1 MASVRFDFEQIAP
14 TERFS
19 LLTSTVVPRPIA
31 LVTSLDQDGNLNAA
45 PYSFFGL
52 ISHDPPLIALG
63 ILPHPEG
70 RMKDTGQNIQATGEF
85 VVNLVSEAL
94 AEAINV
100 TCIDA
105 PPGIDEVQLAKLDP
119 APSDKIRTP
128 RVAASPVAFEC
139 VVHTSLSFGPD
150 QIMVVGRI
158 IQAHVC
164 EACVLDPET
173 CSINTPALN
182 LIGGMHGARWYT
194 RTADLFGMDR
204 PTWATWKRPE

>member
-1 MASVRFDFEQIAP
+1 M
-14 TERFS
+14 
-19 LLTSTVVPRPIA
+19 
-31 LVTSLDQDGNLNAA
+31 
-45 PYSFFGL
+45 
-52 ISHDPPLIALG
+52 
-63 ILPHPEG
+63 
-70 RMKDTGQNIQATGEF
+70 
-85 VVNLVSEAL
+85 
-94 AEAINV
+94 NV

-105 PPGIDEVQLAKLDP
+105 PPGIDEVQLAKLDT

-139 VVHTSLSFGPD
+139 VVHTALSFGPD

-158 IQAHVC
+158 VQAHVR

-204 PTWATWKRPE
+204 PTWAIGNRPE